1 MAVYDFARAGAT
13 RQQMASSP
21 VTHSI
26 ISHRRR
32 GRPRGALGAAGT
44 MLVLMG
50 VGIGV
55 LTIRFILVFAHT
67 VLR

>member
-1 MAVYDFARAGAT
+1 MAVYDFARVGAT
-13 RQQMASSP
+13 RQQMSSSP
-21 VTHSI
+21 VIHSI

-32 GRPRGALGAAGT
+32 GRPRTALGSIGT
-44 MLVLMG
+44 LLVLMG

-67 VLR
+67 VLQ